1 MAEANFGMP
10 VPLDLNYTNLTEAFT
25 KWKRELHVYLTASG
39 ASDTCKSKKVQTAIV
54 LQCAG
59 PQVIQISQHF
69 EYAEASDKDNP
80 EKLLEHIEIYCMPKK
95 NEVLHTIRFW
105 NAPFTEPFDTFLTEL
120 RSLADSCGFKEKER
134 MIRDKIIF
142 TMIGSRNYFFVR
154 VTISL

>member
-1 MAEANFGMP
+1 MAEANFSMP

-59 PQVIQISQHF
+59 PQVIQISKHF

-80 EKLLEHIEIYCMPKK
+80 EKLLEHIEIYCMP
-95 NEVLHTIRFW
+95 I
-105 NAPFTEPFDTFLTEL
+105 
-120 RSLADSCGFKEKER
+120 EK
-134 MIRDKIIF
+134 
-142 TMIGSRNYFFVR
+142 
-154 VTISL
+154 